1 MKLNKLV
8 NKMVKREFIQNHKP
22 LNFNFYQNENDFIV
36 EELPIDFSLKGGVIV
51 LKIRKKNLG
60 TWDLMEILS
69 KQLNIYENEIGYA
82 GLKDKNAT
90 TTQYISIPKK
100 YSKELKKFRHSKIEI
115 LDSFLHKEK
124 LNIGDLKGNRF
135 SINLHNV
142 DLNTSYEIEKILKK
156 ITSFGLPNYFG
167 FQRFGKEIK
176 ENIQK
181 AKDLIYGELHIKD
194 RKVEKMLISAYQ
206 SAFFN
211 AWLVKRLKAS
221 KDNFELLEGDVFKEL
236 KTQKLFTPKKISEE
250 LKADFLSHKVV
261 PTGLLPGRKVFRA
274 ILKAREVE
282 SKFDDSA
289 ISEKGYRRDALVF
302 PKDISCKY
310 NQKEQ
315 IFTLKFSLPKGSY
328 ATVLIENIANRNF
341 NF

>member
-236 KTQKLFTPKKISEE
+236 KTQKLFTPKK
-250 LKADFLSHKVV
+250 
-261 PTGLLPGRKVFRA
+261 
-274 ILKAREVE
+274 
-282 SKFDDSA
+282 
-289 ISEKGYRRDALVF
+289 
-302 PKDISCKY
+302 
-310 NQKEQ
+310 
-315 IFTLKFSLPKGSY
+315 
-328 ATVLIENIANRNF
+328 
-341 NF
+341 